1 MLNDNLVEIEDQMDL
16 QFVVNDEY
24 YDGEE
29 FVPAIVTNGDEAE
42 IQSPEEVAQDFSD
55 EENANNFAAL
65 PVNDDERGQ
74 TLKTFNYAD
83 GERPDILQGVPSD
96 LPEREASLGSAVVSL
111 NSKNRRQSRDK
122 TEVLR
127 GKVLDNGLNLHPANA
142 GGGANQRYRNPTHRD
157 T

>member
-1 MLNDNLVEIEDQMDL
+1 MLNENLVEIEDQMDL

-29 FVPAIVTNGDEAE
+29 FVPVIVTNGDEAE
-42 IQSPEEVAQDFSD
+42 IHDPEEVAQDFD
-55 EENANNFAAL
+55 DDDNANNFAAL

-96 LPEREASLGSAVVSL
+96 LPDDREASLGSAVVSL
-111 NSKNRRQSRDK
+111 NSKNRRNQ
-122 TEVLR
+122 
-127 GKVLDNGLNLHPANA
+127 LDNGLNLHPSSA